1 MELIDKYFPGLTELQ
16 RQQFAALYGLYADW
30 NAKINVVSRKDFDQ
44 LYLRHVLH
52 SLAIA
57 KVCTFD
63 AGARILDV
71 GCGGGFPSVPLA
83 ILFPEAHFTA
93 ADSIRK
99 KITVVGGVAAGLG
112 LRNLD
117 PRCVRVETLQERY
130 DYVVS
135 RAVTAMPE
143 FVRWIWAKIGKGQKG
158 SLPNGILYLKGGDL
172 AEELA
177 QTVCAGISTIFRGS
191 SERSSS
197 RPRKWSIP
205 LKNKF
210 VWQAARSFPGGCC
223 GRCPR
228 CSCSTMPRRCSFF
241 RRGFAATGSCWRG
254 VFRSSPAA
262 CSRISTGSPP
272 CGLPPWLPK
281 NWFCWWR

>member
-1 MELIDKYFPGLTELQ
+1 MELIDTYFPEITDTQ
-16 RQQFAALYGLYADW
+16 RQQFEALYDLYADW

-99 KITVVGGVAAGLG
+99 KITVVEGVAAGLG
-112 LRNLD
+112 LENLT
-117 PRCVRVETLQERY
+117 PCCTRVENLTERF

-143 FVRWIWAKIGKGQKG
+143 FIGWIWTKIVKGQKG

-177 QTVCAGISTIFRGS
+177 LTGKRWYIYDI
-191 SERSSS
+191 
-197 RPRKWSIP
+197 PR
-205 LKNKF
+205 
-210 VWQAARSFPGGCC
+210 
-223 GRCPR
+223 
-228 CSCSTMPRRCSFF
+228 FF
-241 RRGFAATGSCWRG
+241 AEDFFETKK
-254 VFRSSPAA
+254 VVY
-262 CSRISTGSPP
+262 T
-272 CGLPPWLPK
+272 PK
-281 NWFCWWR
+281 K

>member
-1 MELIDKYFPGLTELQ
+1 MELILKYFPDLTDVQ
-16 RQQFAALYGLYADW
+16 RRQFAALYDLYAAW
-30 NAKINVVSRKDFDQ
+30 NARINVVSRKDFEQ

-83 ILFPEAHFTA
+83 ILFPEARFVA

-99 KITVVGGVAAGLG
+99 KIAVVEGVVEGLG
-112 LRNLD
+112 LTNVD
-117 PRCVRVETLQERY
+117 PRCVRVETLSERF

-135 RAVTAMPE
+135 RAVTAMPA
-143 FVRWIWAKIGKGQKG
+143 FVQWIWNRIERGQCG

-177 QTVCAGISTIFRGS
+177 LTRLRWDVYD
-191 SERSSS
+191 
-197 RPRKWSIP
+197 IP
-205 LKNKF
+205 
-210 VWQAARSFPGGCC
+210 A
-223 GRCPR
+223 
-228 CSCSTMPRRCSFF
+228 FF
-241 RRGFAATGSCWRG
+241 DEEFFETKK
-254 VFRSSPAA
+254 VVY
-262 CSRISTGSPP
+262 T
-272 CGLPPWLPK
+272 PK
-281 NWFCWWR
+281 R